1 MREISVNIK
10 SAATKRNKIKTVTVP
25 YDEGITDVKGLIEAT
40 VAWFVKDYNQ
50 RRENSELLIA
60 LTSEQI
66 EDKAAQGKISF
77 GVNYGNKDADVS
89 KATADALE
97 AFSDGIVVIFADDR
111 RLQRLDE
118 SIEMYD
124 FATYMRQTTRGRG
137 YFTFEFV
144 RYEEAPFSVLQ
155 ELQKDKAE

>member
-40 VAWFVKDYNQ
+40 VAHCVREYNH
-50 RRENSELLIA
+50 RRENSELLTA

-66 EDKAAQGKISF
+66 EDKAEQGKISF
-77 GVNYGNKDADVS
+77 GVNYGSKDADLS

-118 SIEMYD
+118 SIDITDIYNLTFIKLTML
-124 FATYMRQTTRGRG
+124 AGRMW
-137 YFTFEFV
+137 
-144 RYEEAPFSVLQ
+144 
-155 ELQKDKAE
+155 

>member
-66 EDKAAQGKISF
+66 EDKAEQGKISF
-77 GVNYGNKDADVS
+77 GVNYGSKDADLS

-118 SIEMYD
+118 SIDITDIYNLTFIKLTML
-124 FATYMRQTTRGRG
+124 AGRMW
-137 YFTFEFV
+137 
-144 RYEEAPFSVLQ
+144 
-155 ELQKDKAE
+155 